1 MLKNIS
7 DLISSLAS
15 LGWVVLAFIAFFTF
29 KNQIV
34 NLFPRMKKIK
44 IGGQEIELD
53 KAIEKIEEISIKSS
67 QEIPIKPEDNKKEK
81 ANQLLELSDNP
92 RMAVIKVGIEIENTI
107 KSLYASLGMLKESK
121 YIASSLA
128 LRLMTEKGY
137 IPTYTYNTLQ
147 LFRQMRSQIIH
158 RSDSVDDKEVLRFL
172 EVGINLL
179 NVLKSIPHT
188 INVVEESDIDLYS
201 DEKCENIITDA
212 KGVILNMRPS
222 GTQNSISNIFPT
234 YKVGYYKKGKVV
246 AWEWDLTKVWN
257 AVWYINP
264 KTKKSTKAWDS
275 SGAFIGRNVDDL

>member
-1 MLKNIS
+1 
-7 DLISSLAS
+7 
-15 LGWVVLAFIAFFTF
+15 
-29 KNQIV
+29 
-34 NLFPRMKKIK
+34 
-44 IGGQEIELD
+44 
-53 KAIEKIEEISIKSS
+53 
-67 QEIPIKPEDNKKEK
+67 
-81 ANQLLELSDNP
+81 
-92 RMAVIKVGIEIENTI
+92 
-107 KSLYASLGMLKESK
+107 
-121 YIASSLA
+121 
-128 LRLMTEKGY
+128 MTEKGY
-137 IPTYTYNTLQ
+137 NQTYTYNTLQ

-264 KTKKSTKAWDS
+264 KTKKSTK
-275 SGAFIGRNVDDL
+275 